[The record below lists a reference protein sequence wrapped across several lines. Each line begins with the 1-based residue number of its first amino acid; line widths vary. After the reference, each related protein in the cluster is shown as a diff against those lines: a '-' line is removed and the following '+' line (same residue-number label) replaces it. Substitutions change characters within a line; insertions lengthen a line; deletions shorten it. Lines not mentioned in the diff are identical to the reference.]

1 MTNTLDKRPRV
12 FGIGWQKTGTKSLRC
27 ALTRLG
33 YKVHPWKLG
42 LVARWHEGNIAPI
55 LRSAADGEAFDDF
68 PWPLVFRE
76 LDRAFPDARF
86 ILTTRRDDATWLA
99 SAQKHMA
106 RRRWV
111 GHYLIYGSYDA
122 YADPE
127 VFLRRYREHNA
138 AVRAYFA
145 DRPGKLLDICFERG
159 EQWTPLCAFLG
170 VAGVPS
176 EPFPHQNTAAAPW

>member
-1 MTNTLDKRPRV
+1 MTNTLNKRPKV
-12 FGIGWQKTGTKSLRC
+12 FGIGWHKTGTKSLNR
-27 ALTRLG
+27 ALMRLG
-33 YKVHPWKLG
+33 YRPSPWNID
-42 LVARWHEGNIAPI
+42 LVMRWHEGHIAQI
-55 LRSAADGEAFDDF
+55 LHQAAQADAFDDF

-122 YADPE
+122 FADPE
-127 VFLRRYREHNA
+127 PFVRRYREHNA
-138 AVRAYFA
+138 AVREYFA

-159 EQWTPLCAFLG
+159 EHWKPLCAFLG
-170 VAGVPS
+170 AAGEPN